1 MKYTG
6 QLLVRLVTLGLLSA
20 QRNFWVSDVGQ
31 YCFYAGRITKA
42 AISGLI
48 VLPWWVGRANA
59 CL

>member
-48 VLPWWVGRANA
+48 VLP
-59 CL
+59 